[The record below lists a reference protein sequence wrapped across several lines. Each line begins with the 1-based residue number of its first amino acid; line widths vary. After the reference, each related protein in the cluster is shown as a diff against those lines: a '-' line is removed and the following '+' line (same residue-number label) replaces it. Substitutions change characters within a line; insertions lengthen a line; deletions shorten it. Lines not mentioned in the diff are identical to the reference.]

1 MKLTQIV
8 FRTVALSLLL
18 TGVVAQAQITGT
30 VTDKTTS
37 KPAVGDTVV
46 LVDVQTGMG
55 EVAKTTTDA
64 GGHYKLTK
72 PGHSNYLVRA
82 IHQGAPYFIGAPE
95 GNAPGDI
102 SVYDVT
108 AKVPGVFVEADV
120 LEFEAA
126 NGQLQVTERYF
137 VHNPSQPPT
146 TQWSKQSFQ
155 IVLPKEAVVEGA
167 GAQRPGGLPTSINLD
182 ADGPKGQYAFNF
194 PIQPDDGDKSTLFEI
209 SYHVPY
215 SGGTFTFKPQVLL
228 PTQSIGVLLPKS
240 MTFSSKSGL
249 AFKSVPQDPTIQ
261 TFVAKNAVPGKEVE
275 FTISGTGSIPREEQ
289 GAQAGQQ
296 PEAGAPGSGPGG
308 GLGAPIATPDPLT
321 KYKWYIVT
329 LVILLMAAA
338 AAFLLRKPVPAPG
351 FEGGTVQA
359 FAPLP
364 TDKSAALLNALK
376 DELFAV
382 ESEKIAGTLA
392 PAEYAEVKAALE
404 TVLRR
409 ALKRK

>member
-1 MKLTQIV
+1 M
-8 FRTVALSLLL
+8 
-18 TGVVAQAQITGT
+18 
-30 VTDKTTS
+30 
-37 KPAVGDTVV
+37 
-46 LVDVQTGMG
+46 VDVQTGMG

-155 IVLPKEAVVEGA
+155 IVLPQEAVVEGA

-182 ADGPKGQYAFNF
+182 ADGPKGHYAFNF

-240 MTFSSKSGL
+240 MTFSSKTGL

-275 FTISGTGSIPREEQ
+275 FTILGTGSIPREEQ
-289 GAQAGQQ
+289 GAQGGQQ

-338 AAFLLRKPVPAPG
+338 AAFLLRKPASATG
-351 FEGGTVQA
+351 FEGGTVQP
-359 FAPLP
+359 FAPSP